1 VNETTFACGYDP
13 KKVGEYIITITFGGQ
28 QISKSPFIVDVGPAK
43 TTKITAYGPG
53 LEGGV
58 VGQPA
63 TFIVETH
70 GETGALGQSLLHF
83 YPAPAPAEGGEAGG
97 PAPSPVGNS
106 APPTRIHKVVIY
118 C

>member
-1 VNETTFACGYDP
+1 MRGVYVQVNETTYACSYDP
-13 KKVGEYIITITFGGQ
+13 QKVGEYIITISFGGQ

-43 TTKITAYGPG
+43 ATRITAHGPG

-70 GETGALGQSLLHF
+70 GETGALGSCTGHTGTARPKLTIN
-83 YPAPAPAEGGEAGG
+83 YYSGGLAT
-97 PAPSPVGNS
+97 AS
-106 APPTRIHKVVIY
+106 A
-118 C
+118 CL

>member
-1 VNETTFACGYDP
+1 MIITYVLWTSRCCNAQVNETTFKCGYDP
-13 KKVGEYIITITFGGQ
+13 QKVGEYIITVTFGGQ

-43 TTKITAYGPG
+43 ASKITAYGPG

-70 GETGALGQSLLHF
+70 GETGALGKILSRTPFGH
-83 YPAPAPAEGGEAGG
+83 
-97 PAPSPVGNS
+97 
-106 APPTRIHKVVIY
+106 I
-118 C
+118 

>member
-1 VNETTFACGYDP
+1 MQVNETTFKCGYDP

-43 TTKITAYGPG
+43 TSKITAYGPG

-63 TFIVETH
+63 TFVVETH
-70 GETGALGQSLLHF
+70 GETGALGEFLSENLVFHKSF
-83 YPAPAPAEGGEAGG
+83 PA
-97 PAPSPVGNS
+97 
-106 APPTRIHKVVIY
+106 VIFQ
-118 C
+118 